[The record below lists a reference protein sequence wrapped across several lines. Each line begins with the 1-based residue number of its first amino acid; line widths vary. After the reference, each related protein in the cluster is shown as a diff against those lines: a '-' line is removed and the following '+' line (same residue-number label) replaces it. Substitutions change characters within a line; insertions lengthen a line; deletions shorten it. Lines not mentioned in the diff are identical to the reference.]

1 MPPVEQQIEQ
11 SIEERPLQTHGF
23 QPGVSGNP
31 RGKNSRRDAVADK
44 VEEWTAYHGGL
55 AAFSAAEIDLLRQA
69 ANLCLMRVRGAEERI
84 RAAGK
89 VAAILARLGLIVR
102 RGGRREPQA
111 GPGDLQSY
119 LATRSSNPKPEPAA

>member
-1 MPPVEQQIEQ
+1 MQSAEQQTEQ
-11 SIEERPLQTHGF
+11 RERPRHGF
-23 QPGVSGNP
+23 QPGQSGNP

-44 VEEWTAYHGGL
+44 VEEWTAHHGGL
-55 AAFSAAEIDLLRQA
+55 AAFNAAEIDLLRQA
-69 ANLCLMRVRGAEERI
+69 ANLCLTRVRGAEERI